1 MTRLVKIGLFIL
13 LTGTGSVIYI
23 MQTAE
28 TIDAPDTYQVKA
40 MIENAS
46 GLNPGTRV
54 WVSGVTVGRVRE
66 VELVRGQA
74 QLLMEISSEV
84 PVYRDAVVE
93 KTMQSM
99 LGNAVVTL
107 QPGTPQKPKIES
119 GGIIHNVVSSTAMD
133 RTFQTAEEVGQEL
146 NEFMRELNRFMG
158 EGGGYQTIDEMLTLA
173 RDTVDTTNRLVERNL
188 VLLSESM
195 ENVASIT
202 ARLNTSTNQ
211 DVQELSKILAHTAS
225 IAERLD
231 TLLENRD
238 EDINSSIATIS
249 ESVDKLNASLSD
261 LNRVTQKIERGE
273 GNIGKFIND
282 ESIYDRVDR
291 VTQNVDEFV
300 NSAMGL
306 EVQVGVKSEYMTL
319 QGATKTHAEVRL
331 LPAGKPKYY
340 SFGVVDSPDQLSRTT
355 ETRTIVIDHTDPT
368 NNSDTTTTE
377 TERTNELKVSA
388 QMARSFG
395 PLTLRGGVIE
405 SSAGFGLNYQPVRQI
420 SLSTEM
426 FDFGQEDVPYLR
438 SYGTVFPVFDPNAN
452 NPLNWLYIT
461 GGVDNA
467 LHSAERDYFI
477 GLGLR
482 LTDNDL
488 RTILPFAPTP

>member
-1 MTRLVKIGLFIL
+1 MTRLVKIGLFVL
-13 LTGTGSVIYI
+13 LTGTGSVIYV

-66 VELVRGQA
+66 VELVRGKA

-84 PVYRDAVVE
+84 PVYRDAVVK

-107 QPGTPQKPKIES
+107 QPGTPQRPKIES
-119 GGIIHNVVSSTAMD
+119 GGVIYNVVSSTAMD

-146 NEFMRELNRFMG
+146 NEFMQELNKFMG
-158 EGGGYQTIDEMLTLA
+158 EGGAYQTMDEMLNLA

-188 VLLSESM
+188 VLLSQSM
-195 ENVASIT
+195 ENVARIT
-202 ARLNTSTNQ
+202 ERLDASSNQ

-231 TLLENRD
+231 LMLANRD
-238 EDINSSIATIS
+238 EDIDSSIATIS
-249 ESVDKLNASLSD
+249 ESVDKLNASLAD
-261 LNRVTQKIERGE
+261 LNKVTQRVERGE
-273 GNIGKFIND
+273 GNLGKFIND
-282 ESIYDRVDR
+282 ESIYERVDR

-300 NSAMGL
+300 NSTMGL
-306 EVQVGVKSEYMTL
+306 EVQVGVKSEYMAL
-319 QGATKTHAEVRL
+319 QSAAKTHAEVRL
-331 LPAGKPKYY
+331 LPEGKPKYY
-340 SFGVVDSPDQLSRTT
+340 SFGVVNTPDQLSRTT
-355 ETRTIVIDHTDPT
+355 ETRTIVSGST
-368 NNSDTTTTE
+368 NSDTTTIE
-377 TERTNELKVSA
+377 TVRTNELKVSA

-405 SSAGFGLNYQPVRQI
+405 SSAGFGLNYRPIRQI

-426 FDFGQEDVPYLR
+426 FEFGQENVPYLR
-438 SYGTVFPVFDPNAN
+438 GYGTLFPVFAPESD
-452 NPLNWLYIT
+452 NPLNWLYVT

-467 LHSAERDYFI
+467 LHSADRDYFI
-477 GLGLR
+477 GLGIR

>member
-1 MTRLVKIGLFIL
+1 MTRLVKIGLFVL
-13 LTGTGSVIYI
+13 LTGTGSVIYV

-84 PVYRDAVVE
+84 PVYRDAVVK

-119 GGIIHNVVSSTAMD
+119 GGVIYNVVSSTAMD
-133 RTFQTAEEVGQEL
+133 RTFQTAEEVGQQL
-146 NEFMRELNRFMG
+146 NEFMTELNNFMG
-158 EGGGYQTIDEMLTLA
+158 EGGAYQTMDEMLNLA

-188 VLLSESM
+188 VLLAQSM
-195 ENVASIT
+195 ENVARIT
-202 ARLNTSTNQ
+202 ERLDSSSNQ

-231 TLLENRD
+231 VMLANRD
-238 EDINSSIATIS
+238 DDINSSIATIS
-249 ESVDKLNASLSD
+249 ESVDKLNASLAD
-261 LNRVTQKIERGE
+261 LNKVTQRIERGE
-273 GNIGKFIND
+273 GNLGKFIND
-282 ESIYDRVDR
+282 ESIYERVDR

-306 EVQVGVKSEYMTL
+306 EVQVGVKSEYMAL
-319 QGATKTHAEVRL
+319 QNAAKTHAEVRL
-331 LPAGKPKYY
+331 LPKGKPKYY
-340 SFGVVDSPDQLSRTT
+340 SFGVVNTPDQLSRTT
-355 ETRTIVIDHTDPT
+355 ETRTIVIDNTTGTVD
-368 NNSDTTTTE
+368 SDTTTTE
-377 TERTNELKVSA
+377 TERTNELKLSA

-395 PLTLRGGVIE
+395 PLTLRGGIIE
-405 SSAGFGLNYQPVRQI
+405 SSAGFGLNYQPIRQI

-426 FDFGQEDVPYLR
+426 FEFGQENAPYLR
-438 SYGTVFPVFDPNAN
+438 GYGTLFPVFDPESD

-467 LHSAERDYFI
+467 LHNADRDYFI

-488 RTILPFAPTP
+488 RTVLPFAPSP

>member
-1 MTRLVKIGLFIL
+1 MTRLVKIGLFVL
-13 LTGTGSVIYI
+13 LTGTGSVIYV

-66 VELVRGQA
+66 VELVRGKA

-84 PVYRDAVVE
+84 PVYRDAVVK

-107 QPGTPQKPKIES
+107 QPGTPQRPKIES
-119 GGIIHNVVSSTAMD
+119 GGVIYNVVSSTAMD
-133 RTFQTAEEVGQEL
+133 RSFQTAEEVGQEL
-146 NEFMRELNRFMG
+146 NEFMQELNKFMG
-158 EGGGYQTIDEMLTLA
+158 EGGAYQTMDEMLNLA

-188 VLLSESM
+188 VLLSQSM
-195 ENVASIT
+195 ENVARIT
-202 ARLNTSTNQ
+202 DRLDASSNQ

-231 TLLENRD
+231 VMLANRD
-238 EDINSSIATIS
+238 EDIDSSIATIS
-249 ESVDKLNASLSD
+249 ESVDKLNASLAD
-261 LNRVTQKIERGE
+261 LNKVTQRVERGE
-273 GNIGKFIND
+273 GNLGKFIND
-282 ESIYDRVDR
+282 ASIYDRVDR

-306 EVQVGVKSEYMTL
+306 EVQVGVKSEYMAL
-319 QGATKTHAEVRL
+319 QSAAKTHAEVRL
-331 LPAGKPKYY
+331 LPEGKPKYY
-340 SFGVVDSPDQLSRTT
+340 SFGVVNTPDQLSRTT
-355 ETRTIVIDHTDPT
+355 ETRTIVSGTT
-368 NNSDTTTTE
+368 NSDTTTIE
-377 TERTNELKVSA
+377 TVRTNELKLSA

-405 SSAGFGLNYQPVRQI
+405 SSAGFGLNYRPIRQI

-426 FDFGQEDVPYLR
+426 FEFGQENVPYLR
-438 SYGTVFPVFDPNAN
+438 GYGTLFPVFDPESD
-452 NPLNWLYIT
+452 NPLNWLYVT

-467 LHSAERDYFI
+467 LHSADRDYFI
-477 GLGLR
+477 GLGIR

-488 RTILPFAPTP
+488 RTILPFAPSP